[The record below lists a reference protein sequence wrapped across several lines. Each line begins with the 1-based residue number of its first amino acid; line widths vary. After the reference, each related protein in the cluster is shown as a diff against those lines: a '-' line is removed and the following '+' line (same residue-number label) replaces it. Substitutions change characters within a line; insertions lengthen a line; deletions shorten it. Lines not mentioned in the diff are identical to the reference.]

1 MEAVSLSLAWWCYSW
16 HTLVSPWIT
25 HTANLVLTV
34 LHMKWCWTVQ
44 TRGPQAVPFWVTG
57 MRWPIST
64 RSWDRTGGIIRR
76 FCRWDSK
83 SPSFGTWK
91 SPQNGTIG
99 SIAWFYKHLYS
110 KWLKWRKKSAGHL
123 QWCRLWMI
131 LPQKCVLHNC
141 RELRGVFDGAL
152 IFSAEP
158 GNRDPTW
165 HVDNR
170 LSGYHSYTIL
180 MGIPSGNLTVCYWKW
195 PLK

>member
-76 FCRWDSK
+76 FCRVRDSK
-83 SPSFGTWK
+83 SPSLGTWK
-91 SPQNGTIG
+91 SPQNGTI
-99 SIAWFYKHLYS
+99 FHLYS
-110 KWLKWRKKSAGHL
+110 CLVLLKSLFQMTQMTKKICRSPSMMPTMDDPPPEPCPQQLPRAPWCFRWSADI
-123 QWCRLWMI
+123 Q
-131 LPQKCVLHNC
+131 
-141 RELRGVFDGAL
+141 RGAWKPRPDVTRGQ
-152 IFSAEP
+152 SAYWIP
-158 GNRDPTW
+158 FI
-165 HVDNR
+165 
-170 LSGYHSYTIL
+170 YHSNGDTLWYW
-180 MGIPSGNLTVCYWKW
+180 LT
-195 PLK
+195 